1 MNRPA
6 QRMKMA
12 VMITMQNSKT
22 MNEFDQKARDWDKNK
37 MNLERTLAV
46 AGQLSKLIPDK
57 PGMKALEFGAGTG
70 LLSFY
75 LKDRF
80 SEITLMD
87 SSAEMLKM
95 AEQKMKADDHL
106 KFKTLFLNLEKEEYH
121 GDPFDI
127 IYSQMVLH
135 HIKDTAAIFRKF
147 NRMLNPGGVL
157 AIADLYQ
164 EDGSFHDGNTDVH
177 HGFDPEKLIAI
188 LRQQDFQ
195 VTAISPC
202 FVIRKEVS
210 LEKTKEYPVFL
221 MTANR

>member
-1 MNRPA
+1 
-6 QRMKMA
+6 
-12 VMITMQNSKT
+12 
-22 MNEFDQKARDWDKNK
+22 MNEFDQKARDWDKNR
-37 MNLERTLAV
+37 MHLERTMAV
-46 AGQLSKLIPDK
+46 AGQLSKLIPHK
-57 PGMKALEFGAGTG
+57 PSMKALEFGAGTG

-87 SSAEMLKM
+87 NSAEMLKM
-95 AEQKMKADDHL
+95 AEQKMEADDHS
-106 KFKTLFLNLEKEEYH
+106 KFKTLFLNLEKDEYN

-164 EDGSFHDGNTDVH
+164 EDGSFHDGNMNVH
-177 HGFDPEKLIAI
+177 KGFDPEKLASA
-188 LRQQDFQ
+188 LLQQGFHDIQ
-195 VTAISPC
+195 IDPC
-202 FVIRKEVS
+202 FVIWKEVS
-210 LEKTKEYPVFL
+210 EGNIKEYPVFL
-221 MTANR
+221 MTAHT